1 MAKSWQLQE
10 AKNRF
15 SEVVNEA
22 VERGP
27 QIVTRNGVETVVILS
42 VADFRRLRRR
52 ESSLVEF
59 FMESPLKGADLDL
72 ERLRDLPR
80 EIDL

>member
-27 QIVTRNGVETVVILS
+27 QIITRNGVETVVILS
-42 VADFRRLRRR
+42 LADFRKLRQRT
-52 ESSLVEF
+52 STLVEF
-59 FMESPLKGADLDL
+59 LMDSPLKGAGLDV

>member
-1 MAKSWQLQE
+1 VTKSWQLQE

-15 SEVVNEA
+15 SEVVNDA

-27 QIVTRNGVETVVILS
+27 QIITRNGVETVVILS
-42 VADFRRLRRR
+42 LEDFRKLRRR
-52 ESSLVEF
+52 ESSLLEF
-59 FMESPLKGADLDL
+59 FMGSPLKGAGLDL
-72 ERLRDLPR
+72 ERLHDLPR

>member
-1 MAKSWQLQE
+1 MPRSWQLQD

-15 SEVVNEA
+15 SEVVKEA

-42 VADFRRLRRR
+42 LEDFRKLRRHD
-52 ESSLVEF
+52 SDLVTF
-59 FMESPLKGADLDL
+59 LMESPLKGAGLDL

-80 EIDL
+80 DVDL

>member
-1 MAKSWQLQE
+1 MTKSWQLQE

-27 QIVTRNGVETVVILS
+27 QIITRNGVETVVILS
-42 VADFRRLRRR
+42 LADFRKLRRR
-52 ESSLVEF
+52 TSTLAEF
-59 FMESPLKGADLDL
+59 LMDSPLKATKLDL
-72 ERLRDLPR
+72 ERRRDLPR